1 VDAFEYEIRKTFHSV
16 EQARKWEN
24 RVLQKMGVVGDDR
37 FINATDN
44 YSIDP
49 KDAAKSGARRK
60 GILHP
65 NFGKTNKYLAQYNKD
80 HPKVGIE
87 NWMFGRGGSAHPNY
101 GRRGS
106 LSPLYGRKRPE
117 LSTTVTCPHCLKE
130 GGVSGMRRWHFAKC
144 QNKPIQQK
152 EGIN

>member
-1 VDAFEYEIRKTFHSV
+1 
-16 EQARKWEN
+16 
-24 RVLQKMGVVGDDR
+24 MGVVDDDR